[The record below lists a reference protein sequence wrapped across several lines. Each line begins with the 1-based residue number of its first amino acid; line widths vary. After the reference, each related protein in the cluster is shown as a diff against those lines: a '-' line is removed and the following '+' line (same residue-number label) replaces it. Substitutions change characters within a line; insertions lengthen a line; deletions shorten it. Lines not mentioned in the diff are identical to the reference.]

1 MIEEEKETYKVLHQ
15 LEFNSFREQALLS
28 AKSNAAN
35 NAMYDD
41 YYYEE
46 TPQTIFESDQK
57 SFMVFLVNSQ
67 SLIYRS
73 EQLRALDSKTIPDL
87 EGFQKLGF
95 PLK

>member
-1 MIEEEKETYKVLHQ
+1 MNEEEKETYKVLHQ

-46 TPQTIFESDQK
+46 TPQTIFESD
-57 SFMVFLVNSQ
+57 
-67 SLIYRS
+67 
-73 EQLRALDSKTIPDL
+73 
-87 EGFQKLGF
+87 
-95 PLK
+95 